1 MEVFSPPR
9 ILEYTAKLGLRWDL
23 SADFA
28 TGLVFS
34 LERDRANLLT
44 EIVRRRPKIVFLE
57 PPCTWFSKLLSYNW
71 KHIPRHLREQRLA
84 ASIVLF
90 EFCLLIMR
98 IQLLA
103 GRASVLEHPH
113 GATSWKHSQVQ
124 DALRR
129 FPGTAF
135 ADFDFCMFGMVTKI
149 KCVPVKKPSRLMT
162 SCPHIYKRFP
172 DVRCDGSHD
181 HQMCW
186 DSEGGGE
193 AAQICAVLPAPLLR
207 LPCTVLRD
215 LLQEHALLKRGKD
228 ACRVI

>member
-9 ILEYTAKLGLRWDL
+9 ILEHTAALGLRGDLSVDLATGWDL
-23 SADFA
+23 S
-28 TGLVFS
+28 
-34 LERDRANLLT
+34 LEQHRANLLT

-57 PPCTWFSKLLSYNW
+57 PPCTWFSKLLSLNW
-71 KHIPRHLREQRLA
+71 KHIPRHLREQRLV
-84 ASIVLF
+84 ASMVLF

-103 GRASVLEHPH
+103 GRAFVLEHPH
-113 GATSWKHSQVQ
+113 SATSWKHPQVQ
-124 DALRR
+124 GALRS

-149 KCVPVKKPSRLMT
+149 NRVPVKKTTRLMT
-162 SCPHIYKRFP
+162 NCPHIYKRFA

-186 DSEGGGE
+186 DSEGGE
-193 AAQICAVLPAPLLR
+193 KRSKYAQYYPRPFCACLAQCCVNLCR
-207 LPCTVLRD
+207 NMPC
-215 LLQEHALLKRGKD
+215 
-228 ACRVI
+228 